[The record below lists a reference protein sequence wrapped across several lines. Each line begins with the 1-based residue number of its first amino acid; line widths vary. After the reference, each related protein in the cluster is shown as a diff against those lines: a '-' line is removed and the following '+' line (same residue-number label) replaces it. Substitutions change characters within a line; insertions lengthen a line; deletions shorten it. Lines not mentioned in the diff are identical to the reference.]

1 MVIQN
6 DKNIVNRLL
15 FTRILSSQSHELGGT
30 MNYELVLY
38 LHFTKEEV

>member
-15 FTRILSSQSHELGGT
+15 FTRILSSQSYELGGT
-30 MNYELVLY
+30 MNYILY
-38 LHFTKEEV
+38 LHFTKEEM